1 MMAAL
6 AGKVQMTPQLRQYLK
21 DQVLVYKR
29 KYVNCTWKDVLA
41 FCKEGDQGG
50 FNLNYIKGDT
60 LKKFILYQMKKFDE
74 EGNLKRRVGSGG
86 GGKLPREK
94 VEEIKRNIVNK
105 KWPSSRKTVSETQV
119 HLGKS

>member
-1 MMAAL
+1 MRFSPCDML
-6 AGKVQMTPQLRQYLK
+6 GEKLTLTETP
-21 DQVLVYKR
+21 
-29 KYVNCTWKDVLA
+29 C
-41 FCKEGDQGG
+41 
-50 FNLNYIKGDT
+50 T

-105 KWPSSRKTVSETQV
+105 KWPSSRKTASETQV